1 MLQSVNNSA
10 IAAAA
15 LSTRWYHERHEPW
28 QVVNAR
34 EGGSVNA
41 ADKHIRITIDDS
53 SGIPIWLQ
61 LKNRII
67 YLITSGYF
75 KPEDRLPTIREL
87 AVELGINYNTV
98 TKVYRD
104 IERDGYITSK
114 RGLGTFVAKRDI
126 GEGEAIRNTAAS
138 LTDEY
143 IRQCRELGMPREDII
158 ELVTERLRQT
168 E

>member
-1 MLQSVNNSA
+1 M
-10 IAAAA
+10 
-15 LSTRWYHERHEPW
+15 
-28 QVVNAR
+28 
-34 EGGSVNA
+34 NA